1 MKSYLYVIGLF
12 LLITIAC
19 NSSKKVIYLQ
29 NGDTMKIEEIVPQEI
44 HIQQNDLLGI
54 TVNSKNAEL
63 ALPFNMPTVAYQAGT
78 NGNVSG
84 TQALQG
90 LSLIHI

>member
-12 LLITIAC
+12 LLITTAC

-44 HIQQNDLLGI
+44 HIQQN
-54 TVNSKNAEL
+54 
-63 ALPFNMPTVAYQAGT
+63 
-78 NGNVSG
+78 
-84 TQALQG
+84 